1 MLETRPF
8 DYKSSAKV
16 LAHHVA
22 VRSANIG
29 RGGDCDDAD
38 DGAIGGGVLGCSY
51 RMGASSV
58 VSVLLTLEVVVSVL
72 MLMLLYAHSI
82 SKS

>member
-1 MLETRPF
+1 
-8 DYKSSAKV
+8 
-16 LAHHVA
+16 
-22 VRSANIG
+22 
-29 RGGDCDDAD
+29 
-38 DGAIGGGVLGCSY
+38 
-51 RMGASSV
+51 MGASSV